1 MEKTNRK
8 IIRRRITQR
17 RQAKEKRHKGKKT
30 KCMRLQRNLCN
41 NTLKVSIITL
51 VPGKPNQIQ
60 QDSKFCHISGSNSK
74 TQS

>member
-17 RQAKEKRHKGKKT
+17 RQVKEKGIKVKKT